1 MSIEAELLS
10 GTAKVPGPVPGRSGL
25 SQMAPPGGAGGG
37 KTLLASVVSAAVD
50 PLEIA
55 ASLETF
61 GLSNSVVQKRFS
73 YDDVFGLA
81 KQLYTMAEFQPA
93 PVAGRRKV
101 RPGSPVDL
109 GRGII
114 FAAPTLM
121 FTGAALALRSSL
133 SWWTVPLALICGWA
147 FSQAVSYV
155 GFSREAWGEPPGTAV
170 VWALLAALISTAALG
185 LAGDSLLGGRFYGVL
200 FAAASCAF
208 MTAAAELVVH
218 GEERVIGALLLP
230 GAIGSL
236 VFVTR
241 VPFALPVVAAVAL
254 SAVSVVATVFASL
267 RHLPARWW
275 RRPVLNPA
283 DLPTAV
289 RYFATGLCCGFFVG
303 LFIVLEPAKGGPHS
317 WPAAAAYPMILSLGA
332 MEWQLRSLRAGAWG
346 ASFKTN
352 SVAEF
357 GREVRKR
364 LALSTFWYL
373 CVLALMT
380 AAVQVLAHF
389 RGVLVPAP
397 LLAAGTCLAV
407 AFFFALVVSSSGRM
421 ELVLRAWLSGLTT
434 LGVWAL
440 LARVVHP
447 SWRLPNANFAF
458 FIAASV
464 SATAL
469 AFAARRAVVN
479 PFSHA

>member
-1 MSIEAELLS
+1 MS
-10 GTAKVPGPVPGRSGL
+10 
-25 SQMAPPGGAGGG
+25 
-37 KTLLASVVSAAVD
+37 LLASVVAAAVD

-61 GLSNSVVQKRFS
+61 GLSNAVVRKRFS
-73 YDDVFGLA
+73 HNDVFGLA
-81 KQLYTMAEFQPA
+81 QQLYTMAQFEPA
-93 PVAGRRKV
+93 PAAKRRTV
-101 RPGSPVDL
+101 RPGGPVDL

-147 FSQAVSYV
+147 FSQAVSYI
-155 GFSREAWGEPPGTAV
+155 GFSRDAWGEPPGAAV
-170 VWALLAALISTAALG
+170 VWALLAALTSTAALG
-185 LAGDSLLGGRFYGVL
+185 LAGDSVLGGKYTGVL

-218 GEERVIGALLLP
+218 GEERMIGALLLP

-236 VFVTR
+236 VFITR
-241 VPFALPVVAAVAL
+241 VPFALPVAAAVAL
-254 SAVSVVATVFASL
+254 SAASVVATLFASL
-267 RHLPARWW
+267 RHLPSRWW
-275 RRPVLNPA
+275 RQPLLTAA
-283 DLPTAV
+283 DPSTVA

-303 LFIVLEPAKGGPHS
+303 LFIVLEPAKSGSHS

-332 MEWQLRSLRAGAWG
+332 MEWQLRSLRAGASG
-346 ASFKTN
+346 ASFEAN
-352 SVAEF
+352 GVREF
-357 GREVRKR
+357 KKGVRKR
-364 LALSTFWYL
+364 LARSAFLYL
-373 CVLALMT
+373 VVLAVMT
-380 AAVQVLAHF
+380 AAVQALAHF
-389 RGVLVPAP
+389 RGVLVPTP

-407 AFFFALVVSSSGRM
+407 AFFFALVVSSCGRM
-421 ELVLRAWLSGLTT
+421 ELVLRAWLAGLAI

-458 FIAASV
+458 LIAASV
-464 SATAL
+464 SAVAL
-469 AFAARRAVVN
+469 ALAARRAVVN